1 MISEIFNINEWLNDF
16 TNFYFILFNP
26 IDYSGSDT
34 SLLRSTNTIPY
45 LQQGRENRE
54 GNNTSIGSGCE
65 NFSE

>member
-1 MISEIFNINEWLNDF
+1 MIS
-16 TNFYFILFNP
+16 NFYFILFNP